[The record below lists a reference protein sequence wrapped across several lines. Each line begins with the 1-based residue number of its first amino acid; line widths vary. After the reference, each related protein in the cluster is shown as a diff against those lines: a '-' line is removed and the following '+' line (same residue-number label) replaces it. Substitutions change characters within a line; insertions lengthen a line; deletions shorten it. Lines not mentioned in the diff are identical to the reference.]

1 MKTEIVNYCSELF
14 DVPARDILSRRRIK
28 PIAQARFALYAALRQ
43 RGWSYPRI
51 GMFIGRDHATVI
63 HGVRKAEWL
72 MERYPSYDAKIKA
85 LAAWRPRTIV
95 LPPEEIEQ

>member
-1 MKTEIVNYCSELF
+1 MKTEIINYCAELF
-14 DVPARDILSRRRIK
+14 DVPAADIMSRRRIK

-51 GMFIGRDHATVI
+51 GMFIGRDHATVL

-72 MERYPSYDAKIKA
+72 MERHRSYEEKVEA
-85 LAAWRPRTIV
+85 LATWKPKPVA
-95 LPPEEIEQ
+95 LPVEESEQ